1 MWKMWKVAN
10 TNGFSHLKMWKKCVI
25 SIMTEKD
32 FWDKFNFKHNS
43 RYYYAK
49 KKTEKK
55 NKKKSKEQENYP
67 TQFKIF
73 RKQD

>member
-1 MWKMWKVAN
+1 MAYTN
-10 TNGFSHLKMWKKCVI
+10 TFLHSKTWKKCVI

-32 FWDKFNFKHNS
+32 FWDKFNFKHNP

-55 NKKKSKEQENYP
+55 NKKKSEEQENYP

-73 RKQD
+73 RKQN